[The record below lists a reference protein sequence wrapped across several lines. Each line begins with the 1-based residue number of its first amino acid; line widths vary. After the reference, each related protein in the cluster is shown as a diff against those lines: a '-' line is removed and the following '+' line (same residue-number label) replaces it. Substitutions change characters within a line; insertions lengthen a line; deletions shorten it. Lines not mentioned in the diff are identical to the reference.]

1 MSDGSITGTAGT
13 ERVTLGEQVYAELC
27 DRLIAGELAPGEKLS
42 LRSIAEMLG
51 TSIMPVREAV
61 SRLVADGALTVLP
74 NRAVS
79 VPVMTRERFG
89 ELTAVRIAVEGFAAE
104 RAASAR
110 SDADL
115 AAIRRCDAAFRRETA
130 SAAPDLR
137 AAVRANRDFHFA
149 VYAAAGLPTLVS
161 MIAGLWLRIGPVLNL
176 DMRAS
181 PERLASGGAQA
192 CHARLVAAI
201 AEGDGEAARR
211 ALADDIEAAAAFIAA
226 TGRLSDQRRSHGP

>member
-1 MSDGSITGTAGT
+1 MESRAAESD
-13 ERVTLGEQVYAELC
+13 ERVTLGEQIYGELR

-42 LRSIAEMLG
+42 LRSLAEMLG
-51 TSIMPVREAV
+51 TSMMPVRAAV

-79 VPVMTRERFG
+79 VPVMTRGKFR

-104 RAASAR
+104 RAAGVR
-110 SDADL
+110 QLADL
-115 AAIRRCDAAFRRETA
+115 EAIRGYDAAFRRQTEST
-130 SAAPDLR
+130 SPDLR

-176 DMRAS
+176 DMKAS
-181 PERLASGGAQA
+181 PERLARGGAEA
-192 CHARLVAAI
+192 HHAHLVAAI
-201 AEGDGEAARR
+201 EAGDEEAARR
-211 ALADDIEAAAAFIAA
+211 ALTADIAAAAAFIEAS
-226 TGRLSDQRRSHGP
+226 GRLSD